1 MAKNPRLRKRE
12 WNLDYKKINLYSVI
26 GSAVVCVLALGFTY
40 MGYSSSQDTIQS
52 KTTNI
57 KKLKTELKSLEDSTV
72 NISTTE
78 LQKDLNSA
86 SIAGMKVAELQN
98 TWGTVLSDKDVV
110 LDKDGNPMDWTDRQ
124 AELESGEAYKT
135 THQVNT
141 TRLERIGEY
150 FADQRDVY
158 NWFVKVP
165 NTISME
171 AKWNFVTV
179 ASFESTKNSV
189 MWQYISEDGQL
200 LAYVS
205 GTYNANKDVFEDVT
219 IVITN
224 IGLEVQKGVDVALTE
239 SSSTSSSSTSS
250 TSTSSSAST
259 SSSTTETSTSTEAS
273 TETSTSEPTE
283 VADES
288 GQ

>member
-12 WNLDYKKINLYSVI
+12 WNLDYKKINLYSII
-26 GSAVVCVLALGFTY
+26 GSAVVCVLALGSTY
-40 MGYSSSQDTIQS
+40 MGYASSQDNIQS

-57 KKLKTELKSLEDSTV
+57 KKLQTELKSLEDSTV

-98 TWGTVLSDKDVV
+98 TWGTVLSDKDIV
-110 LDKDGNPMDWTDRQ
+110 LDEDGNPLDWTERQ

-141 TRLERIGEY
+141 TRVERIGEY

-205 GTYNANKDVFEDVT
+205 GTYNANKDVFEDVS
-219 IVITN
+219 IVTTN
-224 IGLEVQKGVDVALTE
+224 IGLEVQKGVDVASTE
-239 SSSTSSSSTSS
+239 SSSTSSSSTS
-250 TSTSSSAST
+250 TSASS
-259 SSSTTETSTSTEAS
+259 SSSTTEASSSTESTETS
-273 TETSTSEPTE
+273 TETSTSETRE
-283 VADES
+283 VADGS